1 VPGAGLAS
9 GSWPGHVDGSYDGE
23 ELPDAPVVDWDALG
37 LLGLGL
43 DVVGYPDLPP
53 EFAELAGGA
62 TSVAVDDIAMP
73 ELYGSEVG
81 LG

>member
-1 VPGAGLAS
+1 
-9 GSWPGHVDGSYDGE
+9 
-23 ELPDAPVVDWDALG
+23 VDWDALG
-37 LLGLGL
+37 LGLGL
-43 DVVGYPDLPP
+43 DVAGYPDLPP
-53 EFAELAGGA
+53 GFAELASGA